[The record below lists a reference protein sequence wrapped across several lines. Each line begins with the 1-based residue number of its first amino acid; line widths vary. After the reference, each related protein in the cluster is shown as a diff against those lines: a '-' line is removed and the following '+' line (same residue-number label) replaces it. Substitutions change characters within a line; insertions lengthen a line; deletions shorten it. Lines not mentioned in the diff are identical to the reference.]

1 MRDGKKEYNNQR
13 WLMGYGEGKR
23 RGEEIAMMIAVSGT
37 TSMTTTYCRTAAPA
51 VDASLV
57 LLLLACLTP
66 EATNVVA

>member
-1 MRDGKKEYNNQR
+1 MRGGKKEYNNQR

-23 RGEEIAMMIAVSGT
+23 RGEEIAMMIAVGT
-37 TSMTTTYCRTAAPA
+37 ASMTAMYCRTAAPA

>member
-1 MRDGKKEYNNQR
+1 MKGGEKEDNNQW

-23 RGEEIAMMIAVSGT
+23 RGEEIAMMIAVGT
-37 TSMTTTYCRTAAPA
+37 ASMTAMYCRTAAPA